1 MTGSR
6 RSVDRGPYIG
16 LMSGTS
22 LDGVDGLLVE
32 FSESPVPAAPVG
44 SGLDLPETRTPVAP
58 LQLRALG
65 FASRPL
71 VGTLREQLFALQAPG
86 SDELS
91 RAALAA
97 IALTDLYAEVVAEL
111 VAAAGLQP
119 QDIQAL
125 GAHGQTIRH
134 RPELGYTLQLLAPA
148 RLAEQT
154 GIDVVADL
162 RSADVAAGGQGA
174 PLVPAFHAALFDA
187 PGRARAIVNLGGIG
201 NVTRLDGLGGVRGHD
216 TGPGNL
222 LLDAWC
228 HRHTGAVFDEDGR
241 WGMPGAVIPEL
252 LARCLAE
259 PWFSLPAPRSTGRDL
274 FGLRWLEDRLTGQEN
289 PVDVQATLAALT
301 AETVHRACIGSDSI
315 YVCGGGARN
324 SALMRAIR
332 ALCAPTPVST
342 TDALGLPAHAVEA
355 AAFAWLARE
364 RFTRRPAGRP
374 TVTGARGARILGAV
388 WPAPP
393 L

>member
-1 MTGSR
+1 VTGSR

-32 FSESPVPAAPVG
+32 FSESPMAAAPVG
-44 SGLDLPETRTPVAP
+44 SGLDLPETRASVAP

-111 VAAAGLQP
+111 VSAAGLQP

-187 PGRARAIVNLGGIG
+187 PGRA
-201 NVTRLDGLGGVRGHD
+201 
-216 TGPGNL
+216 
-222 LLDAWC
+222 
-228 HRHTGAVFDEDGR
+228 
-241 WGMPGAVIPEL
+241 
-252 LARCLAE
+252 
-259 PWFSLPAPRSTGRDL
+259 
-274 FGLRWLEDRLTGQEN
+274 
-289 PVDVQATLAALT
+289 
-301 AETVHRACIGSDSI
+301 
-315 YVCGGGARN
+315 
-324 SALMRAIR
+324 
-332 ALCAPTPVST
+332 
-342 TDALGLPAHAVEA
+342 
-355 AAFAWLARE
+355 
-364 RFTRRPAGRP
+364 
-374 TVTGARGARILGAV
+374 
-388 WPAPP
+388 
-393 L
+393 

>member
-1 MTGSR
+1 MTGPR
-6 RSVDRGPYIG
+6 RSLERGPYIG

-32 FSESPVPAAPVG
+32 FTDRSQ
-44 SGLDLPETRTPVAP
+44 PEPLSASP
-58 LQLRALG
+58 LQLHAIG
-65 FASRPL
+65 FSSRHL
-71 VGTLREQLFALQAPG
+71 VGTLREQLFALQTPG
-86 SDELS
+86 PDELS

-97 IALTDLYAEVVAEL
+97 IQLTDLYAEVVAEL
-111 VAAAGLQP
+111 IATAGLRP
-119 QDIQAL
+119 QDIQGL
-125 GAHGQTIRH
+125 GAHGQTVRH

-148 RLAEQT
+148 RLAEQS
-154 GIDVVADL
+154 GIDVVADF

-201 NVTRLDGLGGVRGHD
+201 NVTRLDGLGGVSGHD

-228 HRHTGAVFDEDGR
+228 HRHTGAVFDEDGA
-241 WGMPGAVIPEL
+241 WGMQGTVIPDL
-252 LARCLAE
+252 LARSLAE

-274 FGLRWLEDRLTGQEN
+274 FGLRWLEDRLNGHEN
-289 PVDVQATLAALT
+289 PVDVQATLVALT
-301 AETVHRACIGSDSI
+301 AETVHRACLGADSV

-332 ALCAPTPVST
+332 SLCAPTPVST

-364 RFTRRPAGRP
+364 RMAQRAAGRP

-388 WPAPP
+388 WPAP

>member
-1 MTGSR
+1 MTGSG
-6 RSVDRGPYIG
+6 RSLERGPYIG

-32 FSESPVPAAPVG
+32 FADSSQTESLSA
-44 SGLDLPETRTPVAP
+44 AP
-58 LQLRALG
+58 LQLHAIG
-65 FASRPL
+65 FASRHL
-71 VGTLREQLFALQAPG
+71 VGTLREQLFALQTPG
-86 SDELS
+86 PDELS

-97 IALTDLYAEVVAEL
+97 NQLTDLYAEVVTEL
-111 VAAAGLQP
+111 VTTAGLRP
-119 QDIQAL
+119 HDIQGL
-125 GAHGQTIRH
+125 GAHGQTVRH

-148 RLAEQT
+148 RLAEHT
-154 GIDVVADL
+154 GIDVVADF
-162 RSADVAAGGQGA
+162 RSADIAAGGQGA

-201 NVTRLDGLGGVRGHD
+201 NVTRLDGLGGVSGHD

-228 HRHTGAVFDEDGR
+228 HRHTGAVFDEDGA
-241 WGMPGAVIPEL
+241 WGKQGSAIPEL

-274 FGLRWLEDRLTGQEN
+274 FGLRWLEDRLNGHEN
-289 PVDVQATLAALT
+289 PVDVQATLVALT
-301 AETVHRACIGSDSI
+301 AETVHRACLGADSI

-332 ALCAPTPVST
+332 SLCSPTPVST

-364 RFTRRPAGRP
+364 RMTQRPAGRP

-388 WPAPP
+388 WPAP
-393 L
+393 LFV